1 MLFFRTLKI
10 LFTLSLI
17 AALCASCFKA
27 DFSMVVNTDG
37 TGSIEG
43 SMAISKKLGEVF
55 GEESTDTEA
64 FDCETAF
71 EGEDT
76 GVNLFEDIP
85 GNATAEEFEDD
96 EWCGFRFSAD
106 FTGFGQSL
114 IDAGDDSFPLS
125 VDGNILTFK
134 WDEMLDD
141 GSGLDNDSALGD
153 DDMDPRLLL
162 TLLGIPEPE
171 YVISLEL
178 PGKIMEHNADEQV
191 GSRLTWEIDLFETL
205 DGSAAIP
212 FAKANI
218 SMTSES
224 TGSGGLRILWIIIGV
239 VAGVLVLA
247 SLKFLQYQRDRDT
260 EEDIL

>member
-1 MLFFRTLKI
+1 
-10 LFTLSLI
+10 
-17 AALCASCFKA
+17 
-27 DFSMVVNTDG
+27 MVVNSDG
-37 TGSIEG
+37 SGSIEG

-55 GEESTDTEA
+55 GEESGDTEA

-76 GVNLFEDIP
+76 GINLFEDIP

-96 EWCGFRFSAD
+96 EWCGFRFTAD

-125 VDGNILTFK
+125 IDGDILTFK
-134 WDEMLDD
+134 WDEVVDD
-141 GSGLDNDSALGD
+141 GAGLGGDSALGD
-153 DDMDPRLLL
+153 DDMDPRLFL

-171 YVISLEL
+171 YVISLKF
-178 PGKIMEHNADEQV
+178 PGEIMEHNADEQN
-191 GSRLTWEIDLFETL
+191 GSLLTWEIDLFETL

-212 FAKANI
+212 FAKADI
-218 SMTSES
+218 SKTSES
-224 TGSGGLRILWIIIGV
+224 SGSGGVRLLWIVIGIV
-239 VAGVLVLA
+239 GVIFVLV
-247 SLKFLQYQRDRDT
+247 SLKVVQSLQDRDV

>member
-1 MLFFRTLKI
+1 MLSFRTLKI

-17 AALCASCFKA
+17 AGLCTSCFKA

-55 GEESTDTEA
+55 GEESGDTEA

-71 EGEDT
+71 EGEGT
-76 GVNLFEDIP
+76 GINLFEDIP

-134 WDEMLDD
+134 WEEMLDD
-141 GSGLDNDSALGD
+141 GAGLDSDSALGD

-178 PGKIMEHNADEQV
+178 PGEVIEHNADKQE
-191 GSRLTWEIDLFETL
+191 GSRLIWEIDLFETL

-212 FAKANI
+212 FAKADI
-218 SMTSES
+218 STTPES
-224 TGSGGLRILWIIIGV
+224 SGSGGLRILWIVIGI
-239 VAGVLVLA
+239 VAVVLVLV
-247 SLKFLQYQRDRDT
+247 SLKVLQSLQDRDT
-260 EEDIL
+260 EENIS

>member
-1 MLFFRTLKI
+1 
-10 LFTLSLI
+10 
-17 AALCASCFKA
+17 
-27 DFSMVVNTDG
+27 
-37 TGSIEG
+37 
-43 SMAISKKLGEVF
+43 
-55 GEESTDTEA
+55 
-64 FDCETAF
+64 
-71 EGEDT
+71 
-76 GVNLFEDIP
+76 
-85 GNATAEEFEDD
+85 
-96 EWCGFRFSAD
+96 
-106 FTGFGQSL
+106 
-114 IDAGDDSFPLS
+114 
-125 VDGNILTFK
+125 
-134 WDEMLDD
+134 
-141 GSGLDNDSALGD
+141 
-153 DDMDPRLLL
+153 
-162 TLLGIPEPE
+162 
-171 YVISLEL
+171 VISLEL